1 MYFLSE
7 LICKRLLILLFS
19 SLIFSMTAHAVGF
32 REISTEGVSL
42 SAWYPSETPPVNQRL
57 GPFDV
62 EIAKDAPI
70 LTGKHEIVLFSH
82 GYNGFYRNHYL
93 TIQALVNAGY
103 VVVAPQHEADY
114 LLGGSDTAAAL
125 NYRYFE
131 LSKAL
136 NAVIKSSE
144 FSNYVNANKVHGLGY
159 SLGSVSIMLASGA
172 TFSSQRYKDYCDQ
185 NQSLDPSFCEDPG
198 WIYRL
203 IQSFRHDVV
212 LTPISDSFKEQP
224 LITGKVV
231 LVAPVFQG
239 IETTSKLSMSDL
251 DVIAFD
257 SDSIA
262 IPQYHAL
269 PLYIAFS
276 SNMPSE
282 YHVVKG
288 HHYAFIAP
296 FPKWLT
302 EEEDISVAKDPEGF
316 DRSVFLRDLNA
327 KIVEI
332 MTSK

>member
-1 MYFLSE
+1 M
-7 LICKRLLILLFS
+7 
-19 SLIFSMTAHAVGF
+19 A
-32 REISTEGVSL
+32 
-42 SAWYPSETPPVNQRL
+42 
-57 GPFDV
+57 
-62 EIAKDAPI
+62 
-70 LTGKHEIVLFSH
+70 GKHEIVLFSH

-144 FSNYVNANKVHGLGY
+144 FSNYVNANRVNGLGY

-172 TFSSQRYKDYCDQ
+172 TFSSQRYNDYCDQ
-185 NQSLDPSFCEDPG
+185 NQSLDPHFCEDPG

-212 LTPISDSFKEQP
+212 LNPTSDSFNEQS
-224 LITGKVV
+224 LISGKVV
-231 LVAPVFQG
+231 LVAPLFQG
-239 IETTSKLSMSDL
+239 IETTSKLSMSYL

-257 SDSIA
+257 SDRIA
-262 IPQYHAL
+262 IPPYHAL
-269 PLYIAFS
+269 PLYKAFS
-276 SNMPSE
+276 SNIPSE

-302 EEEDISVAKDPEGF
+302 EEEDIPVAKDPEGF

-332 MTSK
+332 MTSE